1 MRQRRGRRRFALR
14 RLCCHGEGAVLRL
27 RGMGRCAAAAAG
39 LQRLNAEQMIDR
51 LGRGPRVR
59 SHTRSLTGLGTAGV
73 LSAPQAGQKQ
83 REKAQA
89 RVQEQ
94 VRLQAQVR
102 GGGLVVG
109 AGAIRV
115 RALHGPRGH
124 PGGWGQMWW
133 ILPQQ
138 VGASDQY
145 AHGSCGPCNAPLC
158 PHSGSGLL
166 FTNAETKSA
175 FNCFALSLPLSLSL

>member
-1 MRQRRGRRRFALR
+1 
-14 RLCCHGEGAVLRL
+14 
-27 RGMGRCAAAAAG
+27 
-39 LQRLNAEQMIDR
+39 
-51 LGRGPRVR
+51 
-59 SHTRSLTGLGTAGV
+59 
-73 LSAPQAGQKQ
+73 
-83 REKAQA
+83 
-89 RVQEQ
+89 
-94 VRLQAQVR
+94 
-102 GGGLVVG
+102 
-109 AGAIRV
+109 
-115 RALHGPRGH
+115 
-124 PGGWGQMWW
+124 MWW